1 MELYC
6 SELTKEQKPSIFTSS
21 DLLDLE
27 AFFEVNGE
35 LYAVRRDYVYFS
47 ELGFRIYVPTLLKIE
62 GSVNP
67 WNPQS
72 YTVIETADPTNVVIE
87 LKNSL
92 LQHPCFSNIDN
103 LEVFYLQI
111 RDSGNVPA
119 KVYKT
124 NDGIFYIPQLPQ
136 ISIVGRTIL
145 DGWYYIYPFYH
156 RVHLIYKISNSGIEV
171 FSIPLELS
179 WIQDM
184 CPIYAPTYVE
194 YLKDNKFLITNTY
207 SDHLDDYT
215 AYIYNVYHV
224 YDVETNSLITTYQ
237 EEPFTLNIND
247 VSDWLNK
254 LGLDV
259 SGFSYYYANGFRS
272 ENFENFSTRIE
283 NGQVRVLDS
292 FYLYDF
298 YAEIGSFYLE
308 SQPLFLKEISIDD
321 NYNFSIS
328 KPFLLN
334 NSPDLFSVNSI
345 QSLANTEYF
354 TYMFIYEPYEL
365 FSFYYDNK
373 LILVGHYSAA
383 ETFDL
388 LDLGAEN
395 VLFYTA
401 PDDGYFRTHPPNIL
415 IYEKTEDGN
424 FVLSKKYRSFWTEFW
439 TDEIGGSGDYYH
451 FVHSDLPL
459 FVSKK
464 DVPSPG
470 NPPGLVVKQDYNQ
483 QICQKIA
490 EKDSSIDFQ
499 ACLNNTFYK
508 DPVYDRF
515 YSRYKPRD
523 YAALVNNGKLYLW
536 YKFTVAPNI
545 SDAQEE
551 YYIIALFS
559 IDLQDESYPICT
571 KIVDAGPISDPDFVK
586 TFEVLNVNSTPSSTK
601 RFLLLNH
608 EPLIPM

>member
-6 SELTKEQKPSIFTSS
+6 SELTKEQRPSIFTSS

-47 ELGFRIYVPTLLKIE
+47 ELDIYTYVPTLLKIE

-87 LKNSL
+87 LENSF

-103 LEVFYLQI
+103 LEIVIENHSIGVNL
-111 RDSGNVPA
+111 PA

-124 NDGIFYIPQLPQ
+124 NNGIFYIQQLGLV
-136 ISIVGRTIL
+136 IRGRTPL
-145 DGWYYIYPFYH
+145 YDGWYYTYH
-156 RVHLIYKISNSGIEV
+156 FDYIVPLIYKISNSGIEV
-171 FSIPLELS
+171 FSIPLEFS
-179 WIQDM
+179 FFDYDE
-184 CPIYAPTYVE
+184 CFIYEPTYVE
-194 YLKDNKFLITNTY
+194 YLKDNKFLITNSY
-207 SDHLDDYT
+207 SGNLDDHT
-215 AYIYNVYHV
+215 VYIYNVYYV
-224 YDVETNSLITTYQ
+224 YDVKTNSLITTYQ

-259 SGFSYYYANGFRS
+259 SGFSYYTTRGLGNTGY
-272 ENFENFSTRIE
+272 STRIE

-292 FYLYDF
+292 FYLSFFDVV
-298 YAEIGSFYLE
+298 IGSFNPTFY
-308 SQPLFLKEISIDD
+308 PIFLKEISIDD

-388 LDLGAEN
+388 LDLGVEN

-459 FVSKK
+459 FVSKT

-515 YSRYKPRD
+515 YDQYKPRD
-523 YAALVNNGKLYLW
+523 YVALVNNGKLYLW

-571 KIVDAGPISDPDFVK
+571 KIVDAGPISDPEFVK

>member
-6 SELTKEQKPSIFTSS
+6 SELAKEQKPSIFTSS
-21 DLLDLE
+21 DSDSLDLLE

-35 LYAVRRDYVYFS
+35 LYAVRRDSVYLS
-47 ELGFRIYVPTLLKIE
+47 ELGLYTYVPTLLKIE

-92 LQHPCFSNIDN
+92 LQHPCFSNISN
-103 LEVFYLQI
+103 LEIEY
-111 RDSGNVPA
+111 SHYSNNSPA
-119 KVYKT
+119 KIYKA
-124 NDGIFYIPQLPQ
+124 NNGIFYIPQWPQ
-136 ISIVGRTIL
+136 ISIVGKTTSN
-145 DGWYYIYPFYH
+145 GWYYIYHFNYN
-156 RVHLIYKISNSGIEV
+156 VHLIYKISNNGIEV

-179 WIQDM
+179 QIDG
-184 CPIYAPTYVE
+184 CSIGAPDYVE
-194 YLKDNKFLITNTY
+194 YLKDNKILITNSY
-207 SDHLDDYT
+207 SGHLDDYT
-215 AYIYNVYHV
+215 MYIYNVYYV

-237 EEPFTLNIND
+237 EEPFTLNIKD

-259 SGFSYYYANGFRS
+259 SGFSNYYAYVFKNAR
-272 ENFENFSTRIE
+272 FSTRIE

-292 FYLYDF
+292 FYLNNFDVT
-298 YAEIGSFYLE
+298 IGSFNPKFDL
-308 SQPLFLKEISIDD
+308 LFLKEISIDD

-334 NSPDLFSVNSI
+334 NSPDLFSANSI

-354 TYMFIYEPYEL
+354 TYMFIYQLYDL

-415 IYEKTEDGN
+415 IYAKTEDGN
-424 FVLSKKYRSFWTEFW
+424 FVLSKRYRSFWTEFW
-439 TDEIGGSGDYYH
+439 TDEIGGNGDYYN

-459 FVSKK
+459 FVSKT

-499 ACLNNTFYK
+499 ACLNNTFYRA
-508 DPVYDRF
+508 PIYD
-515 YSRYKPRD
+515 SLSIQLKPKD

-536 YKFTVAPNI
+536 YKLTVAPNI
-545 SDAQEE
+545 SDAQAE

-586 TFEVLNVNSTPSSTK
+586 TFEVLNVNSIPSSTK
-601 RFLLLNH
+601 RFLLLNQQ
-608 EPLIPM
+608 PLIAY